1 MGKNINSRKIK
12 HNKRKHNKTKKY
24 RLIKGGMKK
33 SAIIKDA
40 IISQDTKYRYQL
52 SRLWDDDKP
61 KVLFIML
68 NPSTADADIDD
79 PTIRRVVNFSKSWG
93 YGGVFVGNLY
103 AFRSTDPKVLKH
115 TDDPVG
121 PDNIQHI
128 QSLIGLTERVIY
140 AWGNEKKEPEW
151 LRDLVD
157 TPYCID
163 ISKNGNI
170 PKHPCRLKKDLQPK
184 LYLRD
189 V

>member
-1 MGKNINSRKIK
+1 MGKNINSHKIK
-12 HNKRKHNKTKKY
+12 HKRKHNKTKKHKF
-24 RLIKGGMKK
+24 IKGGMKK
-33 SAIIKDA
+33 GAIIRDA
-40 IISQDTKYRYQL
+40 LISRDKKYRYQL
-52 SRLWDDDKP
+52 SRIWDEDKP

-68 NPSTADADIDD
+68 NPSTADETVDD
-79 PTIRRVVNFSKSWG
+79 KTIRRVMGFAESWG

-103 AFRSTDPKVLKH
+103 AFRSTDPDALRH

-121 PDNIQHI
+121 PDNIQHV
-128 QSLIGLTERVIY
+128 QNLIGLTERVIY
-140 AWGNEKKEPEW
+140 AWGNKKKEPEW

-163 ISKNGNI
+163 ISTKGI
-170 PKHPCRLKKDLQPK
+170 PKHPLYLKGELQPK